1 MKHTLA
7 SNLSHSEQLRLDTDR
22 RLGFTFG
29 GRLSASHVSV
39 QGQVAQPGP
48 EALTYRGRKGRER
61 SPGIRSMWATGG
73 SHDQAVVES
82 WSSLNK

>member
-48 EALTYRGRKGRER
+48 EALTYRGRKGREAQAFV
-61 SPGIRSMWATGG
+61 PCGQQEGAMIRPLWRAG
-73 SHDQAVVES
+73 AA
-82 WSSLNK
+82 